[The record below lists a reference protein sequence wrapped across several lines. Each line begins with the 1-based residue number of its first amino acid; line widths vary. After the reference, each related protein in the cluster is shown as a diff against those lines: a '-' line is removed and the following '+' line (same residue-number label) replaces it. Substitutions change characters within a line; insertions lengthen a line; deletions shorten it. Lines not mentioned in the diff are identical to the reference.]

1 MKTLKKGLL
10 LLFAAMFCI
19 AGASAQKKSIAQKA
33 DDLFDQYRFYEAAE
47 QYQKAY
53 EKIKDNK
60 AEKNRVYFQL
70 AECYRLMYEY
80 DKARR
85 IYERLANDGYQQ
97 SEPML
102 YFYLAEMYRFLA
114 ESHNYKQY
122 LSKSDE
128 FYEKYMEV
136 KPGDSYAAKRK
147 ASLIYASQLADART
161 RHEIT
166 KMEDWCSDYN
176 DWAPRFY
183 GNDTTKIVFTTSRY
197 AEGDDSDKD
206 PWTNQAYSD
215 FYTVFQDRNGNWNSL
230 PEPWDKTGRINTE
243 VNEGEACFSPD
254 GNTIYFSRF
263 DVVDNET
270 SHGRIYMATRKPE
283 ELEKKKGKKQSTSNK
298 GKKKKHSN
306 LTPWGMAQ
314 NIAEGAAAAAAENA
328 EVKPGEWNE
337 PTVIYLGDTAY
348 NYLYP
353 AISSDGLTLYFSSD
367 MPGGFGDYD
376 LWKATRKSLADDFGR
391 PVNLTSIVNTRGKE
405 VFPVLRNDSLMYFSS
420 DGHPGVGGYDLFKS
434 SLRPNG
440 KWTTPE
446 NLGIPI
452 NSSHDEMSIIFY
464 PDSLNATNVMERG
477 YFSSNRPFAD
487 LHNRQLANQSKNQ
500 TPPINNDIF
509 YFTLPGLNYA
519 IEGTVR
525 SEKSM
530 QLLEGVRIR
539 MVGSDGSEYET
550 RTNKKGF
557 YRFDSTQVRR
567 DVVYKMYLS
576 KKDYFSIEGSEST
589 KGYNTN
595 KTLVHDYRMDPVP
608 ARPVVLP
615 EIRFDLAR
623 TELKGEFMDS
633 LMDLYIVMDNNPG
646 LVVEIRSHTDCQP
659 YIGLTNDTLSQ
670 RRAQTVVDYL
680 VDRGIERERLVAK
693 GYADRVPR
701 VLDEDVVVT
710 YNGKQ
715 YPFYAGTE
723 MTCDYIATLDPDRQ
737 QAAHSLNRRLEFLVL
752 RNDYV
757 SRRMVENMASDTP
770 VAKQTEDGKVIDL
783 VNRPVN
789 DEATDEV
796 KPTIVHDES
805 VVPVTMVN
813 STRGEVA
820 CIVNGSQVPMLI
832 DERFVEPVAIS
843 WEEAMNFLYQGRI
856 TKDDF
861 PRRDLS
867 FDAEGNII
875 DKEIIIFKE
884 MQIGEQRKQNVEVV
898 VVKNVDYK
906 FIINRNGLRQF
917 GDYEFDKQRS
927 KLIFFD
933 E

>member
-33 DDLFDQYRFYEAAE
+33 DDLFDQYRFFEAAE
-47 QYQKAY
+47 QYEKAY

-80 DKARR
+80 DRARR

-122 LSKSDE
+122 LAKSDE
-128 FYEKYMEV
+128 FYDKYLQV
-136 KPGDSYAAKRK
+136 VPGDSYATKRK
-147 ASLIYASQLADART
+147 SSLIYASQLADART

-176 DWAPRFY
+176 DWAPRFV
-183 GNDTTKIVFTTSRY
+183 GDDTTKIVFTTSRF
-197 AEGDDSDKD
+197 AEGDDGDKD
-206 PWTNQAYSD
+206 PWTNQAFSD

-230 PEPWDKTGRINTE
+230 PEPWDKTGRINTN

-254 GNTIYFSRF
+254 GNTVYFSRF
-263 DVVDNET
+263 DIVDNET

-283 ELEKKKGKKQSTSNK
+283 ELDKKKGKKTQSKNK
-298 GKKKKHSN
+298 KQKHSN
-306 LTPWGMAQ
+306 MTPWGMAQ
-314 NIAEGAAAAAAENA
+314 NIAEAVAEGN

-376 LWKATRKSLADDFGR
+376 LWKATRKSVADDFGR

-434 SLRPNG
+434 SLRANG

-464 PDSLNATNVMERG
+464 PDATNPTNIVERG

-487 LHNRQLANQSKNQ
+487 LHNRQLANQSKSQ

-509 YFTLPGLNYA
+509 YFALPGLNYA

-539 MVGSDGSEYET
+539 MVGSDGSQQET
-550 RTNKKGF
+550 LTNKKGF

-595 KTLVHDYRMDPVP
+595 KTLVHDFRMDPVP
-608 ARPVVLP
+608 NRPVVLP

-646 LVVEIRSHTDCQP
+646 IVVEIRSHTDCQP

-715 YPFYAGTE
+715 YTFYAGTE
-723 MTCDYIATLDPDRQ
+723 MTCDYIATLDPERQ

-757 SRRMVENMASDTP
+757 SRRLVENMASATP

-783 VNRPVN
+783 VNRPVD
-789 DEATDEV
+789 DEADSGE
-796 KPTIVHDES
+796 KPMIVHDES

-906 FIINRNGLRQF
+906 FIINRTGLRQF

>member
-1 MKTLKKGLL
+1 MKTLKKGLVIL
-10 LLFAAMFCI
+10 ISALFVAS
-19 AGASAQKKSIAQKA
+19 GAYAQKSIAKKA
-33 DDLFDQYRFYEAAE
+33 DDLFDQYRFYDASKEYE
-47 QYQKAY
+47 KAY

-70 AECYRLMYEY
+70 AECYRLMYDYPRAE
-80 DKARR
+80 R
-85 IYERLANDGYQQ
+85 IYKRLANDGYQNT
-97 SEPML
+97 ECKL
-102 YFYLAEMYRFLA
+102 YFHLAEMCRFEEKFDEA
-114 ESHNYKQY
+114 
-122 LSKSDE
+122 DE
-128 FYEKYMEV
+128 FYQKYLEME
-136 KPGDSYAAKRK
+136 PTDSYAAKRK
-147 ASLIYASQLADART
+147 ESLIYANQLSYNRT
-161 RHEIT
+161 RHEIA
-166 KMEDWCSDYN
+166 KMSDWCTDYN
-176 DWAPRFY
+176 DWAPRFI
-183 GNDTTKIVFTTSRY
+183 GNDTTKLVFTSSRFGEY
-197 AEGDDSDKD
+197 ALDSD
-206 PWTNQAYSD
+206 PWTNQAYSEL
-215 FYTVFQDRNGNWNSL
+215 YYVFQDRNGNWNST
-230 PEPWDKTGRINTE
+230 PELWDVSGKINTD
-243 VNEGEACFSPD
+243 VNEGEAVFSPD
-254 GNTIYFSRF
+254 GNTIYFSRC
-263 DVVDNET
+263 DVYDNET
-270 SHGRIYMATRKPE
+270 QGCRIYMATRVPATLDDKG
-283 ELEKKKGKKQSTSNK
+283 KKSKKNKSSKSKKGKK
-298 GKKKKHSN
+298 HSN
-306 LTPWGMAQ
+306 ATPWGVAQ
-314 NIAEGAAAAAAENA
+314 NIAEAAAEAAA
-328 EVKPGEWNE
+328 EANEVRPGEWNE
-337 PTVIYLGDTAY
+337 PVALILGDTAY

-376 LWKATRKSLADDFGR
+376 LWKATRKSTADDFGR
-391 PVNLTSIVNTRGKE
+391 PVNLTSIINTRGRE
-405 VFPVLRNDSLMYFSS
+405 VFPMLRSDSLMYFSS

-434 SLRPNG
+434 NLQRNG
-440 KWTTPE
+440 KWTAPE

-452 NSSHDEMSIIFY
+452 NSSYDEMSIVFY
-464 PDSLNATNVMERG
+464 PEEATPSNVVERG

-487 LHNRQLANQSKNQ
+487 PHNRKLANQSKTQ
-500 TPPINNDIF
+500 TPPINNNIF
-509 YFTLPGLNYA
+509 YFVLPGLNYA

-530 QLLEGVRIR
+530 QLLEGVRIK

-550 RTNKKGF
+550 RTDKKGH
-557 YRFDSTQVRR
+557 YLFDSTQVRR

-589 KGYNTN
+589 RGYNTN
-595 KTLVHDYRMDPVP
+595 KTLVHDFRMEPVP
-608 ARPVVLP
+608 MRPVILP

-633 LMDLYIVMDNNPG
+633 LMDLYIVMENNPNI
-646 LVVEIRSHTDCQP
+646 VVEIRSHTDCQP

-680 VDRGIERERLVAK
+680 VSRGIERERLVAK

-715 YPFYAGTE
+715 YPFSAGTVLE
-723 MTCDYIATLDPDRQ
+723 CDYIATLDPERQ

-752 RNDYV
+752 RTDYV
-757 SRRMVENMASDTP
+757 SRRLVENIASATP
-770 VAKQTEDGKVIDL
+770 VAQQTEDGKVIDL
-783 VNRPVN
+783 VNRPVDA
-789 DEATDEV
+789 DEFDET
-796 KPTIVHDES
+796 KPAIVHDES
-805 VVPVTMVN
+805 VVPVVMVN
-813 STRGEVA
+813 STRGEVP

-832 DERFVEPVAIS
+832 DERFMEPVAIS

-875 DKEIIIFKE
+875 DKEIVIFKN
-884 MQIGEQRKQNVEVV
+884 MQIGDQRRENVEVV

-906 FIINRNGLRQF
+906 FIINRTGLRQF
-917 GDYEFDKQRS
+917 GEYEFDKQRS

>member
-19 AGASAQKKSIAQKA
+19 AGATAQKKSIAQKA
-33 DDLFDQYRFYEAAE
+33 DDLFDQYRFYDAAQE
-47 QYQKAY
+47 YEKAY

-70 AECYRLMYEY
+70 AECYRLMYDYPRAE
-80 DKARR
+80 R
-85 IYERLANDGYQQ
+85 IYKRLANENFQNT
-97 SEPML
+97 ERKL
-102 YFYLAEMYRFLA
+102 YFYLAEMCRFEEKFDEADDYYR
-114 ESHNYKQY
+114 KY
-122 LSKSDE
+122 LD
-128 FYEKYMEV
+128 ME
-136 KPGDSYAAKRK
+136 PTDSYAVKRK
-147 ASLIYASQLADART
+147 ESLIYANQLSNNRT
-161 RHEIT
+161 RHEIS
-166 KMEDWCSDYN
+166 KMSDWCTDFN
-176 DWAPRFY
+176 DWAPRFL
-183 GNDTTKIVFTTSRY
+183 GDDTTKIVFTTSRF
-197 AEGDDSDKD
+197 AEGEGGDAD

-215 FYTVFQDRNGNWNSL
+215 FYTVFQDRNGNWNST
-230 PEPWDKTGRINTE
+230 PEPWDKTGRINTD
-243 VNEGEACFSPD
+243 VNEGEAAFSPD
-254 GNTIYFSRF
+254 GNTVYFSRC
-263 DVVDNET
+263 DVKENEVQ
-270 SHGRIYMATRKPE
+270 GCRIYVATRKPAD
-283 ELEKKKGKKQSTSNK
+283 LDGKKGKKKQSSGSK
-298 GKKKKHSN
+298 DKKKHSN
-306 LTPWGMAQ
+306 ATPWGIAQ
-314 NIAEGAAAAAAENA
+314 NIAEAAAAAN
-328 EVKPGEWNE
+328 EVKPGEWTQ
-337 PTVIYLGDTAY
+337 PTVLYLGDTAY

-376 LWKATRKSLADDFGR
+376 LWKATRKSTADDFGR
-391 PVNLTSIVNTRGKE
+391 PVNLTSIINTRGKE
-405 VFPVLRNDSLMYFSS
+405 VMPVLRTDSLMYFSS

-434 SLRPNG
+434 SLRSNG
-440 KWTTPE
+440 KWTAPE

-452 NSSHDEMSIIFY
+452 NSSYDEMSIIFY
-464 PDSLNATNVMERG
+464 PDDVLGVNVVERG

-487 LHNRQLANQSKNQ
+487 PHNRQLANQSKNQ

-539 MVGSDGSEYET
+539 MVGSDGSENET
-550 RTNKKGF
+550 RTDKKGF
-557 YRFDSTQVRR
+557 YRFDSTLVRR

-595 KTLVHDYRMDPVP
+595 KTLVHDYRMEPVP
-608 ARPVVLP
+608 SRPVVLP
-615 EIRFDLAR
+615 QIQFDLAK

-633 LMDLYIVMDNNPG
+633 LMDLYMVMENNPNI
-646 LVVEIRSHTDCQP
+646 VVEIRSHTDCQP

-680 VDRGIERERLVAK
+680 VSRGIERERLVAK

-701 VLDEDVVVT
+701 VLEKDVVVN
-710 YNGKQ
+710 YNGQQ
-715 YPFYAGTE
+715 YPFSAGME
-723 MTCDYIATLDPDRQ
+723 MNCDYISTLSGDRQ

-752 RNDYV
+752 RTDYV
-757 SRRMVENMASDTP
+757 SRRLVENMASETP
-770 VAKQTEDGKVIDL
+770 VAQQTEDGKVIDL

-789 DEATDEV
+789 DETDEEV

-820 CIVNGSQVPMLI
+820 CIINGSQVPLLI
-832 DERFVEPVAIS
+832 DERFKEPVAIS

-875 DKEIIIFKE
+875 DKEIIIFKD
-884 MQIGEQRKQNVEVV
+884 MQIGEQRQKNVEVV
-898 VVKNVDYK
+898 VVKGVDYK
-906 FIINRNGLRQF
+906 FIINRTGLRQF